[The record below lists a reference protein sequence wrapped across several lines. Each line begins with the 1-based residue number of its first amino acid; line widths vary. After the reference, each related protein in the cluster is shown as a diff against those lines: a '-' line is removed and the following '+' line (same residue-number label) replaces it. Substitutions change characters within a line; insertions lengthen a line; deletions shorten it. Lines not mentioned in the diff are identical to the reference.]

1 MRIFK
6 KQRIEI
12 AQEDALRL
20 NNIMMKQKRKAGD
33 FNAGYLF
40 GIGNGLQLF

>member
-20 NNIMMKQKRKAGD
+20 NNMMKQKRKAGD